1 MIEDVKYYMI
11 PYYIYDKV
19 LTLNPHIM
27 DKLCEKD
34 GILNLKQLLSENDF
48 IDIICGYTI
57 LPLIYN
63 YRTIN
68 SNINNTKTYFDMV
81 EPQYHLV
88 SKSGLDL
95 SLPLIM
101 SNIMKMAEVLD
112 MDVPEL
118 PYSIRQ
124 LNNNTYIIVMKKGF
138 GNIITTNVNER
149 NRFLTDLIDTLL
161 KNHEF
166 PNVIDS
172 DIFRGYLVNY
182 S

>member
-1 MIEDVKYYMI
+1 
-11 PYYIYDKV
+11 
-19 LTLNPHIM
+19 
-27 DKLCEKD
+27 
-34 GILNLKQLLSENDF
+34 
-48 IDIICGYTI
+48 
-57 LPLIYN
+57 
-63 YRTIN
+63 
-68 SNINNTKTYFDMV
+68 MV